1 MPPRTPNYDD
11 PLDFPMAEGMP
22 TTPRR
27 LRRRRHKIH
36 HRPRSSIT
44 SGQAR
49 ADINVTPLV
58 DVVLVLL
65 IIFMVVTPMLHR
77 GVHIELPM
85 TAHHDQ
91 IQDTGEQLIV
101 SVRADG
107 VYIETER
114 VTDTPEVG
122 KGARQPDVKTLDM
135 LIARFRKELR
145 DGARPAFVRAD
156 RALKYGQ
163 VRFILE
169 QLHNAGASTVSMQTE
184 DHK

>member
-1 MPPRTPNYDD
+1 MKP
-11 PLDFPMAEGMP
+11 
-22 TTPRR
+22 
-27 LRRRRHKIH
+27 RRRRHKIH

-77 GVHIELPM
+77 GVHIELPV
-85 TAHHDQ
+85 TEHHDKR
-91 IQDTGEQLIV
+91 QDTGEQLII
-101 SVRADG
+101 SVRSDG
-107 VYIETER
+107 IYIETDR
-114 VTDTPEVG
+114 VADTPEVG
-122 KGARQPDVKTLDM
+122 KDAKAPEVKSM
-135 LIARFRKELR
+135 EALIARLRKDLH

-156 RALKYGQ
+156 RKLKYGQ
-163 VRFILE
+163 VRFVLE
-169 QLHNAGASTVSMQTE
+169 QLHNAGASGVSMQTE

>member
-1 MPPRTPNYDD
+1 MASKPPYDD
-11 PLDFPMAEGMP
+11 PLDFPIGAPP
-22 TTPRR
+22 TRR
-27 LRRRRHKIH
+27 PVIPKKRRPKIH
-36 HRPRSSIT
+36 HRPKSSIAA
-44 SGQAR
+44 GAAR

-77 GVHIELPM
+77 GVHIDLPN
-85 TAHHDQ
+85 TEHHEK

-107 VYIETER
+107 VYIETDR
-114 VTDTPEVG
+114 VTDTPDVG
-122 KGARQPDVKTLDM
+122 KDAAQPDQKTIEGLITRLRKDM
-135 LIARFRKELR
+135 R
-145 DGARPAFVRAD
+145 DGARPVFVRAD

-163 VRFILE
+163 VRFVLE